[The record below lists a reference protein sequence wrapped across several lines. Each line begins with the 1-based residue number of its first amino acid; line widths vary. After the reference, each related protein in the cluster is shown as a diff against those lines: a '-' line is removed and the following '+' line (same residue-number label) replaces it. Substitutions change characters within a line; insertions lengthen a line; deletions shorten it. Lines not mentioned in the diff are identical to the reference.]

1 MSFFAAPSSLNS
13 TVLPSTLFGAAVQ
26 SGVSKKKSQMPLIS
40 IDGNLGA
47 GKSSIMKYLR
57 NTYHYEVDLEPVDDW
72 IPFLHDVYKNNKDA
86 FELQVKV
93 WLDRMYMPV
102 YPKDQVIITER
113 SGYFQWNVFA
123 KSSLEAGHIN
133 ERQYN
138 LLKTMYDNC
147 LFYPDVYIYLQT
159 TPEEAFKRIHKR
171 ARNCESDIDVAY
183 MEKIHAMHENAYEN
197 LIQEPNTHVYKIN
210 VETRT
215 VKQIGDEIHSYILN
229 LPWIIFFPL
238 SKW

>member
-1 MSFFAAPSSLNS
+1 MSLANSYGTSSPGLQNLLSS
-13 TVLPSTLFGAAVQ
+13 TVPPSTQFGA
-26 SGVSKKKSQMPLIS
+26 GVPCGASKKMPLIS

-47 GKSSIMKYLR
+47 GKSSVMKYLR
-57 NTYHYEVDLEPVDDW
+57 NTYHYTVDLEPVDDW

-102 YPKDQVIITER
+102 YPTDQIVLTER
-113 SGYFQWNVFA
+113 SGHFQWNVFT
-123 KSSLEAGHIN
+123 KSSLETGRITD
-133 ERQYN
+133 RQYT

-171 ARNCESDIDVAY
+171 SRNCESDIDMAY
-183 MEKIHAMHENAYEN
+183 VEKIHAMHENAYED
-197 LIQEPNTHVYKIN
+197 LTQEPDTHVHKIN
-210 VETRT
+210 VEGRSI
-215 VKQIGDEIHSYILN
+215 KQIGDEIHSYILN
-229 LPWIIFFPL
+229 LQ
-238 SKW
+238 